1 MEVAPALDPRL
12 SAFTAQAQAA
22 TGKAHANGV
31 TARLRAQ
38 AQDFESVFLSTMF
51 QSMFTAIEGDGPMG
65 STTGVAPWRSF
76 ITQEYAKSFTQ
87 KGGIGLADQVYR
99 ELLTRQESRAR

>member
-12 SAFTAQAQAA
+12 SAFAAQAQAA
-22 TGKAHANGV
+22 TGRTQAGGA

-51 QSMFTAIEGDGPMG
+51 QSMFTGIEGDGPMG

-76 ITQEYAKSFTQ
+76 ITQEYAKDITQ
-87 KGGIGLADQVYR
+87 KGGIGLTDQVYR
-99 ELLTRQESRAR
+99 ELLARQESRAR